1 VLLLALDTSAAATVA
16 LLRDDVVV
24 GRFGSADARSH
35 AEVLAP
41 AVQGI
46 LAEAGVAG
54 TELDAVVAG
63 VGPGP
68 FTGLRVGLV
77 TARTLAFVWGV
88 PLHGVM
94 SLDALAFDAVTRGA
108 VTRGGVAAGS
118 DFLVGT
124 DARRGEV
131 YWAEYRAPSK
141 NAELPELP
149 ELLDGPHVG
158 AASGLPKGLPLV
170 GRAAGLYPDD
180 LDGVPAFAASDPDAA
195 SLGQVARLY
204 LLAGK
209 ALRDTSPLYLRES
222 DARVPGPRKRATA

>member
-16 LLRDDVVV
+16 LLRDNVVV
-24 GRFGSADARSH
+24 GRFGSADTRSH

-46 LAEAGVAG
+46 LADAGVAG

-68 FTGLRVGLV
+68 FTGLRAGLV

-94 SLDALAFDAVTRGA
+94 SLDALAFDAVTRG
-108 VTRGGVAAGS
+108 GVPAGS

-124 DARRGEV
+124 DARRQEV
-131 YWAEYRAPSK
+131 YWAEYRAPSD
-141 NAELPELP
+141 ASGLPELP

-158 AASGLPKGLPLV
+158 AANGLPKGLPLV
-170 GRAAGLYPDD
+170 GRAAGLYPDG
-180 LDGVPAFAASDPDAA
+180 LDGVPAFAAADPDAA
-195 SLGQVARLY
+195 PLGQVARLH

-209 ALRDTSPLYLRES
+209 TLRDTSPLYLRES
-222 DARVPGPRKRATA
+222 DAQVPGPRKRATA

>member
-1 VLLLALDTSAAATVA
+1 MLLLALDTSAAATVA

-54 TELDAVVAG
+54 TALDAVVAG

-94 SLDALAFDAVTRGA
+94 SLDALAFDAVTRSA
-108 VTRGGVAAGS
+108 VPAGS

-131 YWAEYRAPSK
+131 YWAEYRSPSK
-141 NAELPELP
+141 NAELP

-158 AASGLPKGLPLV
+158 AANGLPKGLPLV
-170 GRAAGLYPDD
+170 GRAAGLYPGD

>member
-1 VLLLALDTSAAATVA
+1 MLLLAIDTSAAATVA

-24 GRFGSADARSH
+24 GRFGSSDTRSH

-41 AVQGI
+41 AVQRI
-46 LAEAGVAG
+46 LDDAGVAG

-68 FTGLRVGLV
+68 FTGLRAGLV
-77 TARTLAFVWGV
+77 TARTLGFVWDV

-94 SLDALAFDAVTRGA
+94 SLDALALDAA
-108 VTRGGVAAGS
+108 AGGVLPAGRR
-118 DFLVGT
+118 FLVGT

-131 YWAEYRAPSK
+131 YWAEYGMPTDGGS
-141 NAELPELP
+141 LP

-158 AASGLPKGLPLV
+158 AAADLPEGLPLV

-180 LDGVPAFAASDPDAA
+180 VDGVPAFASSDPDAA
-195 SLGQVARLY
+195 ALGRVARLR
-204 LLAGK
+204 LLAGQD
-209 ALRDTSPLYLRES
+209 LRDTSPLYLRES

>member
-1 VLLLALDTSAAATVA
+1 MLLLALDTSAAATVA

-24 GRFGSADARSH
+24 ARFSSTDTRSH

-46 LAEAGVAG
+46 LAEAAVAG
-54 TELDAVVAG
+54 TDLDAVVAG

-68 FTGLRVGLV
+68 FTGLRAGLV
-77 TARTLAFVWGV
+77 TARTLSFVWGV

-94 SLDALAFDAVTRGA
+94 SLDALAFDAAASGTLP
-108 VTRGGVAAGS
+108 AGS

-131 YWAEYRAPSK
+131 YWAAYRAPEEGHS
-141 NAELPELP
+141 LPELI
-149 ELLDGPHVG
+149 DGPHVG
-158 AASGLPKGLPLV
+158 AAAGLPRGQALV
-170 GRAAGLYPDD
+170 GRAASLYPDD
-180 LDGVPAFAASDPDAA
+180 VDAVPGFGEADPDAA
-195 SLGQVARLY
+195 SLGRVARLR
-204 LLAGK
+204 LLAGES
-209 ALRDTSPLYLRES
+209 LPDTAPLYLRES